1 MKNYLEI
8 VNELVNFAHINMA
21 NRKIVWYKEYFTDF
35 LSTLDDGTKRK
46 VLQTLRLI
54 QSIDVIPSQ
63 YFKHIENTKG
73 LYEIRVEHSGNIYR
87 IFCCFDKGQIVILFN
102 GFKKKSQ
109 KTPQQEIEKAKMLM
123 KEYFDLKD

>member
-8 VNELVNFAHINMA
+8 VNGLVNFAHINMA

-63 YFKHIENTKG
+63 YFKHIENAKG
-73 LYEIRVEHSGNIYR
+73 LYEIRVEYSGNIYR

-109 KTPQQEIEKAKMLM
+109 KTPQQEIEKAKVLM

>member
-8 VNELVNFAHINMA
+8 VNVLVNFVHINMA

-63 YFKHIENTKG
+63 YFKHIENAKG
-73 LYEIRVEHSGNIYR
+73 LYEIRVEYSGNIYR

-109 KTPQQEIEKAKMLM
+109 KTPQQEIEKAKVLM

>member
-8 VNELVNFAHINMA
+8 VNGLVNFVHINMA

-63 YFKHIENTKG
+63 YFKHIENAKG
-73 LYEIRVEHSGNIYR
+73 LYEIRVEYSGNIYR
-87 IFCCFDKGQIVILFN
+87 ICLFLNIVESDLTIKLIFN
-102 GFKKKSQ
+102 TSQ
-109 KTPQQEIEKAKMLM
+109 NFRTGKVEFIN
-123 KEYFDLKD
+123 

>member
-63 YFKHIENTKG
+63 YFKHIENAKG
-73 LYEIRVEHSGNIYR
+73 LYEIRVEYSGNIYR

-109 KTPQQEIEKAKMLM
+109 KTPQQEIEKAKVLM